1 MTVIMHSVITVVI
14 VIIVVS
20 VLQIY
25 LAPQVDFKISQLA
38 VSGLRVNRLD
48 LYGEVRAKR

>member
-1 MTVIMHSVITVVI
+1 MITVVI

>member
-1 MTVIMHSVITVVI
+1 MITVVIVII